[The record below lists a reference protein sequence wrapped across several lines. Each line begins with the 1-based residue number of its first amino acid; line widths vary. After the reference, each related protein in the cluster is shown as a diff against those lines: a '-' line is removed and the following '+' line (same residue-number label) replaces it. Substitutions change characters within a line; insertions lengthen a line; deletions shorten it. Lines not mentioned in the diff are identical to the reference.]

1 LGRLSARDQAVVE
14 DLATEVRTV
23 RLRADSPRRVA
34 DQVADALE
42 RALGRDRDPQRARRA
57 RAIHRRLEPA
67 LAERAAFDRLLEEA
81 PLTKAALE
89 TCLQLLPRAALVL
102 DSHGE
107 ILFANALARD
117 LVEVNPDL
125 ADVLRASSGGRST
138 AFVVTPLTV
147 RGAAPY
153 WFALEAARPRE
164 PAPLL
169 TSAKARWSLTE
180 REGQTLA
187 LLAEGLSNR
196 AIAAN
201 LECAE
206 RTVEVHV
213 ARLLSK
219 SKSGNRSELIARFW
233 SEDQLDGG

>member
-1 LGRLSARDQAVVE
+1 MRRLRERSQSALKE
-14 DLATEVRTV
+14 LASEARTV
-23 RLRADSPRRVA
+23 RPRASSTHLVPDPV
-34 DQVADALE
+34 QY
-42 RALGRDRDPQRARRA
+42 ALGREPHRPRRERAN
-57 RAIHRRLEPA
+57 HRLESD
-67 LAERAAFDRLLEEA
+67 LSERAAFDRLLEET

-89 TCLQLLPRAALVL
+89 TCLQFLPRAGLVL
-102 DSHGE
+102 DSDGE
-107 ILFANALARD
+107 VLLANPLARTM
-117 LVEVNPDL
+117 VEANPGHL
-125 ADVLRASSGGRST
+125 ADELRACTEGRST
-138 AFVVTPLTV
+138 AFLVTRLPV
-147 RGAAPY
+147 HGAAPY
-153 WFALEAARPRE
+153 WFALETARLHE
-164 PAPLL
+164 PALLL

-233 SEDQLDGG
+233 REDHMDGA